1 MWLKQTPVVNE
12 RAEVMWQQQ
21 KKMSF
26 KAVKKRDGFNFLC
39 PPNLKQN
46 IKNMSHG

>member
-1 MWLKQTPVVNE
+1 MWLKQTPAGNE
-12 RAEVMWQQQ
+12 RAEVMWQQ

-26 KAVKKRDGFNFLC
+26 KAVKKRGFNFLC

-46 IKNMSHG
+46 I